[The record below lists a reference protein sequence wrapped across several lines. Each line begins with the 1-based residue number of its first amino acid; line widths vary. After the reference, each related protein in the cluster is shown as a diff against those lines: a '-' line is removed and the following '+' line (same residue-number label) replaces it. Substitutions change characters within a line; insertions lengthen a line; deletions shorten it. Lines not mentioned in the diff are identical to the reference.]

1 MIGNGRTV
9 LEKQTEPFNV
19 GGVRCLAALA
29 GANPD
34 AAMRLRLLG
43 YHAIEHVYLI
53 NTIHL
58 AKSLYIPAYLSVLVR
73 QIYGRPTV
81 PSRFHPGSTRS
92 HTIPLTST
100 SDATTMANMF
110 GALNRFISRLDAND
124 GNPQNASSSSGAF
137 GFQVLRNTNQNI
149 ALDPWFD
156 FIIGINGRT
165 IDNADPTLFT
175 TEVRN
180 CAGATI
186 SLGVYSAKGQAI
198 REIYAGVPQDEG
210 LGLQLQWSPLSLG
223 EDVWHILDVMPNSPA
238 DVAGFL
244 PYSDYVIG
252 SPEGVLR
259 GDGGLGELVEEFMNR
274 PLRLY
279 VYNSEYDVT
288 RMITITPAKN
298 WGGEGALGCVLGYGA
313 LHRIPAALTE
323 PPQAPGETL
332 FEAGQPAAA
341 SYNEKSSFDPYAAAG
356 PSPPGAP
363 TDFLVPANLPLSNPT
378 PPPPRSGSAG
388 PPPGKSKK
396 ARAHAPAPGLDDY
409 FAEGEQKSKEM
420 ESGSS
425 TPKPTGGLP
434 PPPKGPPKAA

>member
-1 MIGNGRTV
+1 
-9 LEKQTEPFNV
+9 
-19 GGVRCLAALA
+19 
-29 GANPD
+29 
-34 AAMRLRLLG
+34 
-43 YHAIEHVYLI
+43 
-53 NTIHL
+53 
-58 AKSLYIPAYLSVLVR
+58 
-73 QIYGRPTV
+73 
-81 PSRFHPGSTRS
+81 
-92 HTIPLTST
+92 
-100 SDATTMANMF
+100 MANMF

-124 GNPQNASSSSGAF
+124 GGAQAPSSAGAF
-137 GFQVLRNTNQNI
+137 GFQVLRNTNAEI
-149 ALDPWFD
+149 ALEPWFD

-165 IDNADPTLFT
+165 IDNADPTLFS
-175 TEVRN
+175 TEIRN

-186 SLGVYSAKGQAI
+186 SLGVYSAKGQVI
-198 REIYAGVPQDEG
+198 REIYAVVPHDAG

-238 DVAGFL
+238 DVAGLL

-279 VYNSEYDVT
+279 VYNNEYDVT

-332 FEAGQPAAA
+332 FESGQPAAF
-341 SYNEKSSFDPYAAAG
+341 NEKSTFDPHSSNG
-356 PSPPGAP
+356 PSPGAP
-363 TDFLVPANLPLSNPT
+363 AEFLVPANMPLNNPT
-378 PPPPRSGSAG
+378 PPPPTGG
-388 PPPGKSKK
+388 PPPGKAKK
-396 ARAHAPAPGLDDY
+396 TRAYAPTAGLDDY
-409 FAEGEQKSKEM
+409 FAEGEQKSKEL

-425 TPKPTGGLP
+425 TPKPSSGLP
-434 PPPKGPPKAA
+434 PPPKGPPKASETQ

>member
-1 MIGNGRTV
+1 
-9 LEKQTEPFNV
+9 
-19 GGVRCLAALA
+19 
-29 GANPD
+29 
-34 AAMRLRLLG
+34 
-43 YHAIEHVYLI
+43 
-53 NTIHL
+53 
-58 AKSLYIPAYLSVLVR
+58 
-73 QIYGRPTV
+73 
-81 PSRFHPGSTRS
+81 
-92 HTIPLTST
+92 
-100 SDATTMANMF
+100 MANMF

-124 GNPQNASSSSGAF
+124 GNAQNASTSGAY
-137 GFQVLRNTNQNI
+137 GFQVLRNTNPNI
-149 ALDPWFD
+149 ALEPWFD

-186 SLGVYSAKGQAI
+186 SLGVYSAKGQVI
-198 REIYAGVPQDEG
+198 REIYLGVPQDEG

-279 VYNSEYDVT
+279 VYNNEYDVT

-332 FEAGQPAAA
+332 FEAGQPAA
-341 SYNEKSSFDPYAAAG
+341 SYGEKSSFDPYGAAAAAATSG
-356 PSPPGAP
+356 PSPPGTGAP
-363 TDFLVPANLPLSNPT
+363 AEFLVPANLPLSNPT
-378 PPPPRSGSAG
+378 PPPPGSGSGSGG
-388 PPPGKSKK
+388 PAPGKAKK
-396 ARAHAPAPGLDDY
+396 ARAYAPAAGLDDY
-409 FAEGEQKSKEM
+409 FAEGEQKSKEL

-434 PPPKGPPKAA
+434 PPPKGPPKAAEVEK

>member
-1 MIGNGRTV
+1 
-9 LEKQTEPFNV
+9 
-19 GGVRCLAALA
+19 
-29 GANPD
+29 
-34 AAMRLRLLG
+34 
-43 YHAIEHVYLI
+43 
-53 NTIHL
+53 
-58 AKSLYIPAYLSVLVR
+58 
-73 QIYGRPTV
+73 
-81 PSRFHPGSTRS
+81 
-92 HTIPLTST
+92 
-100 SDATTMANMF
+100 MANMF

-124 GNPQNASSSSGAF
+124 GTNPQNTSSSTGSSF
-137 GFQVLRNTNQNI
+137 GFQVLRNTNPNI

-186 SLGVYSAKGQAI
+186 SLGVYSAKGQVI
-198 REIYAGVPQDEG
+198 REIYAGVPPQDEG

-323 PPQAPGETL
+323 PPQDPGETL
-332 FEAGQPAAA
+332 FEAAQPPV
-341 SYNEKSSFDPYAAAG
+341 SYGEKSSFDPNAAADAST
-356 PSPPGAP
+356 PAAP
-363 TDFLVPANLPLSNPT
+363 TEFLVPANLPLINPT

-396 ARAHAPAPGLDDY
+396 ARAHAPAVALDDY

-434 PPPKGPPKAA
+434 PPPKGPPKAAEVGKEEKE

>member
-1 MIGNGRTV
+1 
-9 LEKQTEPFNV
+9 
-19 GGVRCLAALA
+19 
-29 GANPD
+29 
-34 AAMRLRLLG
+34 
-43 YHAIEHVYLI
+43 
-53 NTIHL
+53 
-58 AKSLYIPAYLSVLVR
+58 
-73 QIYGRPTV
+73 
-81 PSRFHPGSTRS
+81 
-92 HTIPLTST
+92 
-100 SDATTMANMF
+100 MANMF

-124 GNPQNASSSSGAF
+124 GSNPQNNASSSNAF
-137 GFQVLRNTNQNI
+137 GFQVLRNTNPNI
-149 ALDPWFD
+149 ALEPWFD

-186 SLGVYSAKGQAI
+186 SLGVWSAKGQAI
-198 REIYAGVPQDEG
+198 REIYASVPQDNEG

-259 GDGGLGELVEEFMNR
+259 GDGGLGELVEEFMDR
-274 PLRLY
+274 SLRLY

-332 FEAGQPAAA
+332 FEAGQPASAA
-341 SYNEKSSFDPYAAAG
+341 SYGEKSSFDPNAAADG
-356 PSPPGAP
+356 PSPLGGAP
-363 TDFLVPANLPLSNPT
+363 AEFLVPADLPLSNPT

-396 ARAHAPAPGLDDY
+396 ARAHAPAVGLDDY
-409 FAEGEQKSKEM
+409 FAEGEQKSKEL

-425 TPKPTGGLP
+425 TPKPAAGLP
-434 PPPKGPPKAA
+434 PPPKGPPRAAEVEKE